1 MLLEYPQIILSEMRK
16 DESLHTDW
24 EQETSELLPDFTD
37 IDEVRKAFVAN
48 EIFNRKY

>member
-1 MLLEYPQIILSEMRK
+1 MQDNKLPLNEL
-16 DESLHTDW
+16 